1 MIRNFIAADRWRT
14 LFLVALTGA
23 LLVMAVPRVFAAGE
37 GVAETLGL
45 RDADDHVRARLGAQT
60 DGKYGLRIWD
70 DSGALAYDLT
80 PGAGVPG
87 QPRVGTTIAELGSGM
102 KDGETGYLRLG
113 TGSLDSVPVTWDDTR
128 GKWITAPQPLIEVHD
143 DVTTTSATYAS
154 VSTTNAVRRPVL
166 ALPGLYDA
174 GLRPEVAVH
183 AFMRT
188 GGAGSVLV
196 RAAITELADGS
207 AGSSLVATGG
217 EVSVTGAT
225 NLSKFS
231 GWTAMAVS
239 PAPTQPYGLGN
250 IQLRATSGS
259 GAIVGGGV
267 DAQIRW
273 AG

>member
-1 MIRNFIAADRWRT
+1 MTRSFLAADRWRT

-23 LLVMAVPRVFAAGE
+23 LLVVAVPRVFAAGE
-37 GVAETLGL
+37 GVAESLGL

-70 DSGALAYDLT
+70 GSGALAYDLT

-87 QPRVGTTIAELGSGM
+87 QPRTGTTIAALGTGM

-128 GKWITAPQPLIEVHD
+128 GKWVTAPQPLVEVHD
-143 DVTTTSATYAS
+143 DVTTTNTTYGN
-154 VSTTNAVRRPVL
+154 VTTTDAIRRPVL
-166 ALPGLYDA
+166 ALEELYDA

-183 AFMRT
+183 AFMHA
-188 GGAGSVLV
+188 GATGSVLV
-196 RAAITELADGS
+196 RAAITELGDGS
-207 AGSSLVATGG
+207 PGSSPVATGG
-217 EVSVTGAT
+217 EVSVTGTT
-225 NLSKFS
+225 NLSRFS
-231 GWTAMAVS
+231 GWVPMDVS
-239 PAPTQPYGLGN
+239 PAPTQAYGLGN
-250 IQLRATSGS
+250 IQLRVTGGS

-267 DAQIRW
+267 DAQLRW